1 MNFKKLLVSKCQK
14 QFFKMLNFER
24 EARKKRKE
32 SMNEEIQIEEVEDDF
47 SKPMMYLFD
56 DEELAARKKEQ
67 MYGNM
72 YLLTELYIARQLN
85 SSIIKTCLEDL

>member
-32 SMNEEIQIEEVEDDF
+32 SMTEEI
-47 SKPMMYLFD
+47 
-56 DEELAARKKEQ
+56 
-67 MYGNM
+67 
-72 YLLTELYIARQLN
+72 
-85 SSIIKTCLEDL
+85 